1 MLYTDLNLNNRT
13 DVNNWLESISDI
25 EIRNSLIEWNKNRTA
40 LDFKTFWLP
49 LPIADRTGIPEEF
62 RKVINVKRIISDNLQ
77 PFYMVLE
84 SLGFY
89 KKPTLCIYESTGYS
103 KEENE
108 Q

>member
-1 MLYTDLNLNNRT
+1 MSSGWVQVQFLSSSKFEILLREKLN
-13 DVNNWLESISDI
+13 
-25 EIRNSLIEWNKNRTA
+25 
-40 LDFKTFWLP
+40 
-49 LPIADRTGIPEEF
+49 
-62 RKVINVKRIISDNLQ
+62 VINVKRIISDNLQ

-108 Q
+108 QWW

>member
-1 MLYTDLNLNNRT
+1 MQD
-13 DVNNWLESISDI
+13 
-25 EIRNSLIEWNKNRTA
+25 NSVGNYSNDHRRPQVLLMHEEIEWNKNRTA